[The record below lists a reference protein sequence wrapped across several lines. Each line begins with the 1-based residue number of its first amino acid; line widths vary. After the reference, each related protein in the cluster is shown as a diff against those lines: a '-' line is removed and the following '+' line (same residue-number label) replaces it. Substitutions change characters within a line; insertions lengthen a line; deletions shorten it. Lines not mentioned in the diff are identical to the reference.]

1 MEQVFIVIFIGKSI
15 NEPYNYSLYDNAFLL
30 IQFAQLSLISRSWI
44 FAVSF
49 KLDSHSASEKPLK
62 LFVTCV
68 NPDRAFQTN
77 FIPDF
82 GLFVKH

>member
-62 LFVTCV
+62 VKFVSIRIV
-68 NPDRAFQTN
+68 RFRRISFQT
-77 FIPDF
+77 
-82 GLFVKH
+82 LVSL